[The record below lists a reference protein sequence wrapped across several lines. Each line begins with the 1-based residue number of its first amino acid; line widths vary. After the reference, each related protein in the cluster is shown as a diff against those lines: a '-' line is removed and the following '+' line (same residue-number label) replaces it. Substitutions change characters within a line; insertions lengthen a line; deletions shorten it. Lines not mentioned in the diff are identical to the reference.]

1 LISES
6 NFQVP
11 RANAHGGQGIIFDAM
26 SPSNMLSPSAM
37 MTPWDGGYT
46 PAGGFTPFTPSGN
59 GTPGASFSP
68 TGSNFI
74 KKIYT
79 NNLYKKYE
87 FILNI

>member
-1 LISES
+1 
-6 NFQVP
+6 
-11 RANAHGGQGIIFDAM
+11 
-26 SPSNMLSPSAM
+26 M